1 MAEHPDP
8 TRQASLLELL
18 GAPSPAALPHAQMQA
33 LATLLEALLRDIAEA
48 LASPEVGHD
57 QDHR

>member
-8 TRQASLLELL
+8 TRQANLLELL
-18 GAPSPAALPHAQMQA
+18 GAPSPALPHAQMQA
-33 LATLLEALLRDIAEA
+33 LATLLEALLRQIAEA
-48 LASPEVGHD
+48 LAGPEVGHD